1 MFKLETALADIKGL
15 PPRFVPRL
23 KRLGLTTVRDALW
36 HLPVRYEDFSKI
48 YPIAELQP
56 NQHATVQGVVQEIGT
71 RRSWRRRMTIT
82 EALIGDETGSMRAV
96 WFNQSYVSHAL
107 RQGKFVSLAG
117 KVLESD
123 KGLYFSSPAFE
134 LLGSKKS
141 LGLRDYDDQHQFC
154 GKAERQE
161 MRNPDM
167 TPVPR
172 RVSGQLVRLYLP
184 GRTIIASAV
193 LGDGAFDD
201 FFAQDED

>member
-1 MFKLETALADIKGL
+1 MAFGGTIKRGA
-15 PPRFVPRL
+15 RI
-23 KRLGLTTVRDALW
+23 D
-36 HLPVRYEDFSKI
+36 
-48 YPIAELQP
+48 
-56 NQHATVQGVVQEIGT
+56 T
-71 RRSWRRRMTIT
+71 RRRRRINPFGPNHG
-82 EALIGDETGSMRAV
+82 EQA
-96 WFNQSYVSHAL
+96 
-107 RQGKFVSLAG
+107 K
-117 KVLESD
+117 
-123 KGLYFSSPAFE
+123 

-193 LGDGAFDD
+193 LDDGAFDD